1 MAMSTHSRRMVHYLI
16 LCYRVLITVIDVV
29 LVAVIGF
36 LTATTIYDIGR
47 EIVELYAGVEGIEP
61 TIILSNAFLLIV
73 YTEIIRSMV
82 IARRRPEMYLIGIAE
97 AGFVLSVKEVITS
110 IVVGSLDKLI
120 MPTISALALA
130 VVLWILYKHVLPM
143 QRIKKT
149 SILRRRRAVKAT
161 KQE

>member
-1 MAMSTHSRRMVHYLI
+1 MSVHSRRMVHYLI
-16 LCYRVLITVIDVV
+16 LCYRVLITVMDIV
-29 LVAVIGF
+29 LVAVIGL
-36 LTATTIYDIGR
+36 LTATTIYGIARDLID
-47 EIVELYAGVEGIEP
+47 LYLGVKGVEP

-110 IVVGSLDKLI
+110 IVVGALDKLV

-130 VVLWILYKHVLPM
+130 IVLLILYKYVLPM
-143 QRIKKT
+143 QRIKRT
-149 SILRRRRAVKAT
+149 SILRRKRIAKTVR
-161 KQE
+161 QE